1 MSANTI
7 RRELLAEHAQLR
19 GRIDE
24 VRSAAFRLRG
34 RERRLALRSAVDRL
48 ARELHDH
55 TQNEETLLR
64 GLLRRADA
72 WGPVRE
78 EIMDE
83 RHIAEH
89 RELAAAAVE
98 AIVMSDTSSETGV
111 LSAILDRIVAHMAM
125 EEIVILGEDVLGDD
139 AKVSDQFTG

>member
-1 MSANTI
+1 MSTNAI

-24 VRSAAFRLRG
+24 VRSAALRLRG

-55 TQNEETLLR
+55 TQNEEQLLR
-64 GLLRRADA
+64 GLLRHADA

-83 RHIAEH
+83 RHLAEH
-89 RELAAAAVE
+89 RDLSAVAVE
-98 AIVMSDTSSETGV
+98 AIVMSDTSAETGV
-111 LSAILDRIVAHMAM
+111 LSGLLDRILEHMDR
-125 EEIVILGEDVLGDD
+125 EEIVILGEDVLGDG
-139 AKVSDQFTG
+139 KTSDQFTG